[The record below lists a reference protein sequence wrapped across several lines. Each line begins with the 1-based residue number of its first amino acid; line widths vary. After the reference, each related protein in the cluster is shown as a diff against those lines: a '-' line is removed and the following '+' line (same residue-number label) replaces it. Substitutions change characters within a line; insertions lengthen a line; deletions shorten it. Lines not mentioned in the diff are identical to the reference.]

1 MENLSYITPNKL
13 HVYKTMTISAVSS
26 SNRLKNNMLINELM
40 NKGLLI
46 KNYNIVIKS
55 CEDMKRNW

>member
-1 MENLSYITPNKL
+1 MI
-13 HVYKTMTISAVSS
+13 ISVVSS
-26 SNRLKNNMLINELM
+26 NNRLKNNMLINELM

-55 CEDMKRNW
+55 CEDMKKNW

>member
-1 MENLSYITPNKL
+1 MESLSYITPNKL
-13 HVYKTMTISAVSS
+13 HVYKMTISAVSS
-26 SNRLKNNMLINELM
+26 NNRLKNNMLINELM

-46 KNYNIVIKS
+46 KNYNIVITS